1 MVGAWRWVGARRS
14 SGIEWNGVAILP
26 RVWQIL
32 DRVRKNISGI
42 NGPFAAHFPSWPT
55 CPGAYSGAMHSA
67 TVRPVAAAAT
77 VPARWAH
84 GRLRG
89 LAAAL
94 GALAAVASSAAT
106 AATPAAAVA
115 VQPLA
120 WGTPG
125 GPEASARAPDDP
137 ITAELENTLRTQL
150 QQVALAST
158 QQALPGVTRV
168 DIEVGRLDPR
178 LRLAPCQRVE
188 PYLPTGTRLW
198 GKSRIGLRC
207 AQGPTPWNVYL
218 PITVKVYGMAW
229 VASGTLAA
237 GAVLGPADLVQAE
250 VDWAEDSTP
259 VISDPSLAVGRVLL
273 RRVTAGQGLR
283 SADLRPRQ
291 WFAAGDMVKLV
302 AIGPGFTVTGSGEA
316 LTHGIEGQAVRVRT
330 DGGKVVTGQAAGE
343 RRVEIRP

>member
-1 MVGAWRWVGARRS
+1 MQPVPHRLAVAVRR
-14 SGIEWNGVAILP
+14 ALTLRP
-26 RVWQIL
+26 
-32 DRVRKNISGI
+32 
-42 NGPFAAHFPSWPT
+42 
-55 CPGAYSGAMHSA
+55 
-67 TVRPVAAAAT
+67 VRPALLLAACVAALPCPPAAAA
-77 VPARWAH
+77 
-84 GRLRG
+84 
-89 LAAAL
+89 
-94 GALAAVASSAAT
+94 
-106 AATPAAAVA
+106 PAAGIA
-115 VQPLA
+115 VQPLV
-120 WGTPG
+120 WGAPG
-125 GPEASARAPDDP
+125 GPEVAPRAADDP
-137 ITAELENTLRTQL
+137 ITAELENTLRSQL

-207 AQGPTPWNVYL
+207 AQGPTAWNVYL

-229 VASGTLAA
+229 VAAGTLAA

-259 VISDPSLAVGRVLL
+259 VVTDPSLAVGRVLQ
-273 RRVTAGQGLR
+273 RRINAGQGLR

-302 AIGPGFTVTGSGEA
+302 ANGPGYSVTGSGEA
-316 LTHGIEGQAVRVRT
+316 LSHGIEGQAVRVRT

-343 RRVEIRP
+343 RRVEVRP

>member
-1 MVGAWRWVGARRS
+1 M
-14 SGIEWNGVAILP
+14 
-26 RVWQIL
+26 Q
-32 DRVRKNISGI
+32 
-42 NGPFAAHFPSWPT
+42 AATTRP
-55 CPGAYSGAMHSA
+55 A
-67 TVRPVAAAAT
+67 TAAAT
-77 VPARWAH
+77 LPARRADR
-84 GRLRG
+84 RLRG
-89 LAAAL
+89 LAAAV
-94 GALAAVASSAAT
+94 ALLTAAASSAA
-106 AATPAAAVA
+106 PAAQAAPAIA
-115 VQPLA
+115 VQPLV
-120 WGTPG
+120 WGAPG
-125 GPEASARAPDDP
+125 GPEVNSRAPDDP

-198 GKSRIGLRC
+198 GKARIGLRC

-229 VASGTLAA
+229 VAAGTLAA

-302 AIGPGFTVTGSGEA
+302 AVGPGFTVTGSGEA
-316 LTHGIEGQAVRVRT
+316 LSHGVEGQAVRVRT

-343 RRVEIRP
+343 RRVEVRP